1 MSHPD
6 TISTFEWGGKT
17 YEIDWPYEPEDEKL
31 RNQWFGAIYLDGVQ
45 VGECA
50 SGFGDIFTTEQQVL
64 DAAYEVIVSG
74 NTEDQSH
81 RSTEQELGR

>member
-1 MSHPD
+1 MHDD
-6 TISTFEWGGKT
+6 TIGTFVWRGRE
-17 YEIDWPYEPEDEKL
+17 YAIDWPPEPDDETL
-31 RNQWFGAIYLDGVQ
+31 RNQLFGAIYLDGVQ

-81 RSTEQELGR
+81 RSTERDLK